1 MKLKATRKDI
11 TNNFSKIY
19 LINYKYGF
27 LPDAFAYNSGY
38 NSGYFGWNWDAYDLG
53 NICLIKGYRSF
64 PKHRR
69 LPESAKQII
78 KDYER
83 EVSGANLS
91 EREKIDKKYLNK
103 FIEVLSN
110 D

>member
-1 MKLKATRKDI
+1 MKLKATRKQI
-11 TNNFSKIY
+11 VNNFSKIY
-19 LINYKYGF
+19 LIDYKYGF

-38 NSGYFGWNWDAYDLG
+38 AWNWNAYDLG
-53 NICLIKGYRSF
+53 NICLIDGNRNF

-78 KDYER
+78 KDYDR
-83 EVSGANLS
+83 EVSDATFS
-91 EREKIDKKYLNK
+91 ERVQIDKEYLKK
-103 FIEVLSN
+103 FVEALSN